1 MPFILSNIGVIS
13 MSRLALCARVAVFV
27 TICSVFAACS
37 RKNAET
43 SDQARQKQPVS
54 VAVARVAVADL
65 NNEVN
70 LTGDL
75 KPFQEVEVMAKVA
88 GYVRAIPVDIGD
100 RVRKGQLL
108 AELEVPELAE
118 DLTQAKAALRRTE
131 AEAERAKSEL
141 HRAQSAY
148 GIAKLSY
155 SRLSAVAKQR
165 PGLVAQQELDD
176 VKSKELAA
184 EAQVA
189 AAQSGLDAA
198 TQEISVN
205 QAALARIKT
214 MFDYA
219 RVTAPFDGVVT
230 KRYADTGSMIQA
242 GTASQTQAMPL
253 VRLSQTSMLRL
264 IIPVPESEVPTIHV
278 GQQVEVNVPTVKQ
291 TFNGKVARFAD
302 QVAESTRTMN
312 TEIDVAN
319 QGLSLVPG
327 MYAEVKL
334 SLGQRKGALT
344 VPVGVVDVAGGEN
357 SGKAENP
364 SAAAAV
370 GRTGRV
376 MVLTPDNRIRIQQV
390 TVGLETASKLEILS
404 GLKAG
409 DLVVIGGRASLQAGQ
424 EVRPKVTALG
434 GI

>member
-1 MPFILSNIGVIS
+1 
-13 MSRLALCARVAVFV
+13 MSARVAALVVIFF
-27 TICSVFAACS
+27 VFAACS
-37 RKNAET
+37 RKNDET
-43 SDQARQKQPVS
+43 SDQSRQKQPVS

-65 NNEVN
+65 NNEMN

-88 GYVRAIPVDIGD
+88 GYVRGIHVDIGD

-118 DLTQAKAALRRTE
+118 DLTQAKAALKRTE

-141 HRAQSAY
+141 RRAQSTF
-148 GIAKLSY
+148 GIATLSY
-155 SRLSAVAKQR
+155 SRLSAVAQQR

-189 AAQSGLDAA
+189 SAQSGLDAA
-198 TQEISVN
+198 TQEIGVN

-264 IIPVPESEVPTIHV
+264 IVPVPEPEVPTIHV
-278 GQQVEVNVPTVKQ
+278 GQQVEVIVPTVKR
-291 TFNGKVARFAD
+291 TFTGKVARFAD

-319 QGLSLVPG
+319 QEQSLVPG

-344 VPVGVVDVAGGEN
+344 VPVGAVDVAGGEN
-357 SGKAENP
+357 SGKSGNP
-364 SAAAAV
+364 SEVAAV
-370 GRTGRV
+370 GRPGRV

-404 GLKAG
+404 GLRVG

-424 EVRPKVTALG
+424 EVRPKATALG